1 MRGRFGD
8 GTRAIA
14 AGRLSVFGKQQR
26 SLSRGG
32 GFRLCIRLDSADKGT
47 LARGEGVG
55 YPSDLEPP
63 LLTQMSFPQPRRL
76 QDSGSEALVE
86 KPSVK
91 GSLARVFSLVSRLAS
106 AWDVPGGSPELP
118 VQRGRVPSWPP
129 SPTHPPVLRAQ
140 GRLNPGAKLASE
152 PRLPEKMHKQA
163 GCLGH

>member
-63 LLTQMSFPQPRRL
+63 LLTQMSFP
-76 QDSGSEALVE
+76 
-86 KPSVK
+86 
-91 GSLARVFSLVSRLAS
+91 
-106 AWDVPGGSPELP
+106 
-118 VQRGRVPSWPP
+118 
-129 SPTHPPVLRAQ
+129 
-140 GRLNPGAKLASE
+140 
-152 PRLPEKMHKQA
+152 
-163 GCLGH
+163 